1 VEILRSWVQQNQIR
15 ASEMNYSDNLQSNN
29 QLHQEIGNLRQ
40 RIAELE
46 SDKKPTVPTT
56 YADFL
61 FENSGETILI
71 IDPYTLRIL
80 DANPNAA
87 RRLGYRQ
94 SDLCQMSL
102 ETIEMPRPLDMNDA
116 ETSWQSSVS
125 GTFFY
130 EGQYRHKNGTLIPM
144 EVSSRLVSWEGQDV
158 LINFVRDIRWRKEAE
173 VALRQVNNSL
183 EQQVRQRT
191 AELASEKDKLETVLG
206 TIVEGVAMTDT
217 EKKIV
222 YVNPAFV
229 MLTHYTLEEAQTQ
242 TIDQLFDYSVKDR
255 QAQAIAFAKGK
266 AWSGEV
272 KGLRKDGRSYPA
284 VFTIV
289 PMLAVDGR
297 LTGYVTS
304 HQDISRFKALDKAQY
319 SFITNVSHQL
329 RTPLTNIKLYTE
341 LLEGGLSNGKAAH
354 YLHVL
359 NEQAK
364 RLEHL
369 VQDILELAS
378 MDSAELNLD
387 LRPYKIDEMVT
398 HMADT
403 YRAQAAMNQHTFDYT
418 IQEAVPA
425 IEGDAARLRQ
435 AFAELLDN
443 AFAYTPAGGTISLAI
458 KVVPELDRQWV
469 ALTVQD
475 DGPGILPEDQPQ
487 IFERFFRGRLA
498 EQGHIIG
505 TGLGLCIAQQIIEAH
520 RGHITLESELGVGTT
535 FTVWLPVETAL
546 DHFTLA

>member
-1 VEILRSWVQQNQIR
+1 MGFLGHSQTDDPLHREIAI
-15 ASEMNYSDNLQSNN
+15 
-29 QLHQEIGNLRQ
+29 LRQ

-46 SDKKPTVPTT
+46 SDKKIIVPTT

-61 FENSGETILI
+61 FENSGEAILI
-71 IDPYTLRIL
+71 IDPYTMEIL

-102 ETIEMPRPLDMNDA
+102 EAIEMPRPLDMNDA
-116 ETSWQSSVS
+116 ETSWQSSTS

-130 EGQYRHKNGTLIPM
+130 EGQYRHKNGSLIPM
-144 EVSSRLVSWEGQDV
+144 EVSSRLVFWEERDV

-183 EQQVRQRT
+183 EQQVVQRT

-206 TIVEGVAMTDT
+206 SIVEGVAMADA

-222 YVNPAFV
+222 YVNPAFE
-229 MLTHYTLEEAQTQ
+229 MMTRYTLAEAQAY
-242 TIDQLFDYSVKDR
+242 TIDLLFDYSARDR
-255 QAQAIAFAKGK
+255 QAQEVAFVKGK

-272 KGLRKDGRSYPA
+272 KGLQKDGNFYPA
-284 VFTIV
+284 VLTIV
-289 PMLAVDGR
+289 PMLDGDGR

-341 LLEGGLSNGKAAH
+341 LLEGGLIKGKAAH

-359 NEQAK
+359 HEQAT

-369 VQDILELAS
+369 VQDILDLAS
-378 MDSAELNLD
+378 MDSLELMLD
-387 LRPYKIDEMVT
+387 LQPIKLAEMIIQMT
-398 HMADT
+398 DT
-403 YRAQAAMNQHTFDYT
+403 YQARAAVKQHTLTCT
-418 IQEAVPA
+418 ID
-425 IEGDAARLRQ
+425 DAAPIIMGHPSRLRQ
-435 AFAELLDN
+435 VIAELLDN
-443 AFAYTPAGGTISLAI
+443 AFAYTPTGGSISLALT
-458 KVVPELDRQWV
+458 VPPEQNRQWIAV
-469 ALTVQD
+469 TVQD
-475 DGPGILPEDQPQ
+475 SGPGIPPEEQPQ
-487 IFERFFRGRLA
+487 IFDRFFRGKLA
-498 EQGHIIG
+498 EQGNIIG
-505 TGLGLCIAQQIIEAH
+505 TGLGLCISQQIIQAH
-520 RGHITLESELGVGTT
+520 RGRMTLSSDLGEGTI
-535 FTVWLPVETAL
+535 FTIWLPV
-546 DHFTLA
+546 DGG